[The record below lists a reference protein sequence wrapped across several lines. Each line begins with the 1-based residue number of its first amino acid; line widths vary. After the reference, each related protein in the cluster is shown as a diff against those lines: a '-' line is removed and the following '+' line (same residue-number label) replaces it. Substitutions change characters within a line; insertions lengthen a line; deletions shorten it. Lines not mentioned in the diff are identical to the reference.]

1 MFTND
6 PLKAAMISAMSPL
19 NKACEIVPRILFNA
33 ERGPLAGHVLLDLLE
48 ENGAGPEEAQVIAG
62 IGDSA
67 GLLAMHVQAAAGS
80 RGLGYH
86 VALAREASQEL
97 IGAERLAG
105 ADVVVIDTGATSVGQ
120 ISELVQRLRSA
131 GANPLA
137 VAVLG
142 WPGYVR
148 PADADIT
155 GELPLYV
162 AIEKDTFAKESA

>member
-6 PLKAAMISAMSPL
+6 PLKAAMISAMLPL
-19 NKACEIVPRILFNA
+19 TTACEIVPRILFDA

-48 ENGAGPEEAQVIAG
+48 ENGAGPQEAQVIAG

-67 GLLAMHVQAAAGS
+67 GLLAMHVQAAAAS

-86 VALAREASQEL
+86 VALARETSAEV
-97 IGAERLAG
+97 IGAERLEG
-105 ADVVVIDTGATSVGQ
+105 ADVVVADTGASDAHQ
-120 ISELVQRLRSA
+120 IGELVQRLRGA
-131 GANPLA
+131 GANVLA

-148 PADADIT
+148 PADADAT

-162 AIEKDTFAKESA
+162 AIEKETCVKEPA